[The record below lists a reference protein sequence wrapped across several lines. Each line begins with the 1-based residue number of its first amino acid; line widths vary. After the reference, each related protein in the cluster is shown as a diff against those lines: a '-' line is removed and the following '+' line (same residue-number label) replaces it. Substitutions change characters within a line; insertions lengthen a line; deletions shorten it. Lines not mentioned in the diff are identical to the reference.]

1 MNISQEQLYTIVNLV
16 DLHARTQDPEISMKL
31 KVLINN
37 ILDNTNITNEVLREL
52 EN

>member
-1 MNISQEQLYTIVNLV
+1 MSISQDQLFTIVNLT

-31 KVLINN
+31 KTLINSL
-37 ILDNTNITNEVLREL
+37 LDEINKPNEVPHEL